1 MKSTSWQSR
10 NIIVSGRT
18 LSISSSLRRTLGIG
32 SGVIA
37 NGRIYRGARGAAG
50 EIGHIQVEVRGR
62 TLVPLRDVGLSRGP
76 RLRMGACGSD
86 WSADSASGGNR
97 ISIQYC
103 VVIFLLFDLLTMA
116 GIGFLVTEVGTSYG
130 LYPSTA
136 FDDQALTVG
145 VALFLFILL
154 AFSVDAYKSRC
165 ILDLRYSVARII
177 IALFI
182 TFLVL
187 LTLGAATKT
196 SQIYSQVWFLS
207 WAALACAILPAFR
220 VAARAHIR
228 EELDNKGAFVFRALS
243 VGIFGDPL
251 SREEISRRTDN
262 QVKTVNAMRLEGFR
276 PARGTF

>member
-1 MKSTSWQSR
+1 MPSAHFSYPSTDQ
-10 NIIVSGRT
+10 
-18 LSISSSLRRTLGIG
+18 
-32 SGVIA
+32 A
-37 NGRIYRGARGAAG
+37 
-50 EIGHIQVEVRGR
+50 EQF
-62 TLVPLRDVGLSRGP
+62 P
-76 RLRMGACGSD
+76 GSD
-86 WSADSASGGNR
+86 WSADSSSGGNR

-116 GIGFLVTEVGTSYG
+116 GIGFLVTEIGTSYG
-130 LYPSTA
+130 LYPSTD

-187 LTLGAATKT
+187 LTLDAANKT
-196 SQIYSQVWFLS
+196 SQIYSQVLFLS

-262 QVKTVNAMRLEGFR
+262 QVKTVNTMRLEGFR